1 MDDNMDKQMPVPTP
15 RRNNDVDVNLNNKI
29 AYENVSI
36 ELMNKNVN
44 IKEENIQNNSK
55 NKLQTNKLFLLPNTS
70 TNSNNNDVSSTQIL
84 TNLNDLA
91 NAPNKNV
98 KNVSL
103 DEVNKLSNIYN
114 DDANVNVNVKPVP
127 APRRTNATSK
137 QFNCTNSTGAIN
149 KKPTIDIKDF
159 IESPKEK
166 LKSKNGK
173 SSGSYSFM
181 DDDCDGDSDD
191 VPKKLSL
198 KKRSSISSLG
208 SSHSG
213 SSITEGNS
221 SKYNSA
227 SPG

>member
-1 MDDNMDKQMPVPTP
+1 MDKQTPVPTP
-15 RRNNDVDVNLNNKI
+15 RRVDVNLNNKI
-29 AYENVSI
+29 AYENISI

-70 TNSNNNDVSSTQIL
+70 TNSNNNDISSTQIL

-103 DEVNKLSNIYN
+103 DEGNKLSNIYN

-137 QFNCTNSTGAIN
+137 QFNCAHSTGAIN
-149 KKPTIDIKDF
+149 KKPTIDINDF
-159 IESPKEK
+159 MESPKEK

-173 SSGSYSFM
+173 SSGSFGFV
-181 DDDCDGDSDD
+181 DDDCDADSDD

-198 KKRSSISSLG
+198 KKRSSISSLS